1 MYLQSLPRFFLA
13 VHLLA
18 QLTSLV
24 NISNVTKMVEF
35 KQLNP
40 VWCNLL

>member
-24 NISNVTKMVEF
+24 NISIRDKNG
-35 KQLNP
+35 
-40 VWCNLL
+40 